1 MAYLSLDKLMFVSA
15 IANLQTKV
23 NNVNVSY
30 PGWESQGENSRVFE
44 KYIDGFCQLYSIMNL
59 YQKLVNKDIDAMRSV
74 CEELDAMDLRLKDLW
89 K

>member
-1 MAYLSLDKLMFVSA
+1 MAFLSLDKLVFVSA

-30 PGWESQGENSRVFE
+30 PGWASQGENSYVFDQ
-44 KYIDGFCQLYSIMNL
+44 YIDGFNQLYTIMSA
-59 YQKLVNKDIDAMRSV
+59 YQRLVNKDIDAMRSV
-74 CEELDAMDLRLKDLW
+74 CEELNAMDLRLKDLW